1 MNSSVPVST
10 KFFLAFA
17 MMVCLLAGCRS
28 GNPFRRNPV
37 TPPGTPPAIAGQAT
51 AAEIVA
57 LVNQN
62 VSRID
67 SFSTKDA
74 TLNGP
79 GVFNLKG
86 EIAFKRPGYFRLIG
100 HHAVTG
106 QELDVG
112 RNADVMW
119 MWIGKAE
126 PKAMYYCRNVDYPQ
140 CEANLDLSINPIWVI
155 DAMGFGMLD
164 PTANYEGPYPVPG
177 DPRHLELRLQETTAS
192 GEARTR
198 SIVINRDYGLLAAV
212 RVYDRFKSLVAD
224 SRVISYRKDPAT
236 GIILPS
242 GVEINCPKEN
252 QGKGMKFSILY
263 GSPTLNQLDASNPHL
278 WSMPQYPG
286 YPPTNMAQR

>member
-1 MNSSVPVST
+1 MFSRFFNSIPFILV
-10 KFFLAFA
+10 FA
-17 MMVCLLAGCRS
+17 GILCLLTGCRS
-28 GNPFRRNPV
+28 GNPFRRKPV
-37 TPPGTPPAIAGQAT
+37 TPPGTPPAISGQVT
-51 AAEIVA
+51 AAEVVA

-62 VSRID
+62 VSRVD

-86 EIAFKRPGYFRLIG
+86 EIAFKRPGFFRLIG

-126 PKAMYYCRNVDYPQ
+126 PKAMYYCRNVDYAQ
-140 CEANLDLSINPIWVI
+140 CEANLDLSINPMWVI
-155 DAMGFGMLD
+155 DAMGFGTLD
-164 PTANYEGPYPVPG
+164 PTANYEGPYPVPE

-192 GEARTR
+192 GETRTR
-198 SIVINRDYGLLAAV
+198 SIVINRDYGLPAAI
-212 RVYDRFKSLVAD
+212 RIYDRFKSLIAD
-224 SRVISYRKDPAT
+224 SRVLNYRKDPAT
-236 GIILPS
+236 GIIIPA

-252 QGKGMKFSILY
+252 DGKGMRFSIQY

>member
-1 MNSSVPVST
+1 MLFRFSIPV
-10 KFFLAFA
+10 KLLFLTGIL
-17 MMVCLLAGCRS
+17 CLLVGCKS
-28 GNPFRRNPV
+28 GNPFRKNPRLS
-37 TPPGTPPAIAGQAT
+37 PGTPAAISGQVT

-57 LVNQN
+57 IVNQN
-62 VSRID
+62 VSRVD

-86 EIAFKRPGYFRLIG
+86 EIAFKRPGFFRLIG
-100 HHAVTG
+100 SHAVTG

-140 CEANLDLSINPIWVI
+140 CEANLDLSINPMWVI
-155 DAMGFGMLD
+155 DAMGFGTLT
-164 PTANYEGPYPVPG
+164 PGAQYEGPYPV
-177 DPRHLELRLQETTAS
+177 DDKHLELRVQETS
-192 GEARTR
+192 PGGETRTR
-198 SIVINRDYGLLAAV
+198 SIVINREYGLPAAV
-212 RVYDRFKSLVAD
+212 RIYDRFKSLVAD
-224 SRVISYRKDPAT
+224 SRVISYQKDPVT
-236 GIILPS
+236 GIIIPT

-252 QGKGMKFSILY
+252 QGKGMKFSIQY
-263 GSPTLNQLDASNPHL
+263 GSPTLNQLDASNTHL
-278 WSMPQYPG
+278 WSMPQYNG

>member
-1 MNSSVPVST
+1 MVSRFFNSIPLILFFVGIMCLST
-10 KFFLAFA
+10 
-17 MMVCLLAGCRS
+17 GCRS
-28 GNPFRRNPV
+28 GNPFRRNPEI
-37 TPPGTPPAIAGQAT
+37 PPGAKPAISGQAT
-51 AAEIVA
+51 ISEIISM
-57 LVNQN
+57 VNEN

-140 CEANLDLSINPIWVI
+140 CEANLDLSINPMWVI

-164 PTANYEGPYPVPG
+164 PSASYEGPIPVPN
-177 DPRHLELRLQETTAS
+177 DARHLELRVHETTAS
-192 GEARTR
+192 GESRTR
-198 SIVINRDYGLLAAV
+198 SIVINRDYGLPAAV
-212 RVYDRFKSLVAD
+212 RIYDRFRSLVAD
-224 SRVISYRKDPAT
+224 SRVLSFRKDSAT
-236 GIILPS
+236 GIILPT

-252 QGKGMKFSILY
+252 DGKGMKFSILY

-286 YPPTNMAQR
+286 YPPTNMAQK